1 MNETATDKVDAGV
14 EESHTSGG
22 THHPSD
28 ATYIKVALFL
38 AFITAVEVVLYY
50 FELGEFNNAALIILS
65 TIKFAM
71 VALFFMHLRFD
82 SRILR
87 RFFLTGIVLAFLVYI
102 AYMLTLGVFIS

>member
-1 MNETATDKVDAGV
+1 MSEQTTSV

-22 THHPSD
+22 EHHPSD

-38 AFITAVEVVLYY
+38 AFITAIEVLLYY

-65 TIKFAM
+65 TIKFIM

-87 RFFLTGIVLAFLVYI
+87 RFFVTGIVLAFLVYI

>member
-1 MNETATDKVDAGV
+1 MSSQTTEHAGA
-14 EESHTSGG
+14 EESHTSAG

-28 ATYIKVALFL
+28 ATYIKVALIL
-38 AFITAVEVVLYY
+38 AVVTAIEVGLYY

-65 TIKFAM
+65 AIKFVIVAM
-71 VALFFMHLRFD
+71 FFMHLRFD

-87 RFFLTGIVLAFLVYI
+87 RFFITGIVLALLVYI